1 MKTKLTTTML
11 TLAMWCAMT
20 TAMAQTYQVPVSE
33 AHEQMLAGKY
43 EPTWQSLETH
53 QTKSTSMPP
62 LWVGPR
68 MAVWSSSRWPRAIPT
83 SRNRLKASICW
94 ATAN

>member
-53 QTKSTSMPP
+53 QTPEWFRNAKFGI
-62 LWVGPR
+62 WAHWEPR
-68 MAVWSSSRWPRAIPT
+68 LDLV
-83 SRNRLKASICW
+83 
-94 ATAN
+94 

>member
-1 MKTKLTTTML
+1 MKTSML

-53 QTKSTSMPP
+53 QTKKFLYATAMGWPEDGRLVIKS
-62 LWVGPR
+62 L
-68 MAVWSSSRWPRAIPT
+68 WPRTIPT

>member
-20 TAMAQTYQVPVSE
+20 TAMAQAYQVPVSE
-33 AHEQMLAGKY
+33 SHEQMLTVKY

-53 QTKSTSMPP
+53 QTPEWFRNAKFGI
-62 LWVGPR
+62 WAHWGPR
-68 MAVWSSSRWPRAIPT
+68 LDLV
-83 SRNRLKASICW
+83 
-94 ATAN
+94 